1 MASGQDMGTFDNNAQ
16 RTWLT
21 KESLYVMTGG
31 ESCQSNSK
39 TNCAGGIEQNMMG
52 YRFQLVSG
60 DFPTS
65 VTRGTN
71 YQGTVSVTN
80 TGVAPLYNQRPVQVL
95 KISDKYIYTL
105 TFHH

>member
-1 MASGQDMGTFDNNAQ
+1 
-16 RTWLT
+16 
-21 KESLYVMTGG
+21 
-31 ESCQSNSK
+31 
-39 TNCAGGIEQNMMG
+39 MMG

-95 KISDKYIYTL
+95 KTFDKYKH
-105 TFHH
+105 F

>member
-1 MASGQDMGTFDNNAQ
+1 
-16 RTWLT
+16 
-21 KESLYVMTGG
+21 
-31 ESCQSNSK
+31 
-39 TNCAGGIEQNMMG
+39 MMG

-105 TFHH
+105 TFHHWLKLDHFKEYFFFKVVNFHSV